1 MCIQQLG
8 LDDST
13 FSSIYHDKHKY
24 LNLKIC
30 ISLCRKLQKQHK
42 QLSTWIV
49 DEEGT
54 VSELEIQEVKAEV
67 EEVIITSVMFIQF

>member
-8 LDDST
+8 LDENI
-13 FSSIYHDKHKY
+13 FLFIHHDIHNE

-30 ISLCRKLQKQHK
+30 ISMCRKLQKQHK
-42 QLSTWIV
+42 QLATWIV

-67 EEVIITSVMFIQF
+67 EEVIMTSVMFI